1 MIKVPCIQKLY
12 YGNTHISHS
21 ATNSYYETIYNNL

>member
-1 MIKVPCIQKLY
+1 MIKVPYTQKLCY
-12 YGNTHISHS
+12 ENIHTSHS